1 MPRMRHIGVMELF
14 GSSGVRGIVGA
25 SMGPELVVTIA
36 KAAGTVWD
44 ADRAVLGRDTRPSG
58 QMLAAA
64 AASGLA
70 SVGVDVVDVGVTPT
84 PNVVR
89 LAEAWAIPGLII
101 TASHNP
107 ARFNGVKLVG
117 AAGRELSVDALERVE
132 ACIDHDT
139 ARPADH
145 ATVGQ
150 ITTRTG
156 VNEAYI
162 AAVRQAVD
170 AEAIAAAELHVV
182 IDPGD
187 GAGSLTTPQLFRSL
201 GCEVTTVNATTDG
214 TFPARPPEPVP
225 QHLTLLQETVRAA
238 DADLG
243 IAHDGDADRAVFV
256 DETGHPIAG
265 EASLAALAAAE
276 LDAGATMV
284 AAIDS
289 SQRLVD
295 VVEEAGARLELTPIG
310 ASHLITAIERLQAAG
325 AAIPIAGEGNGGV
338 FFPPYRVVRDGAYT
352 AARFAALLAETSAS
366 AVVAPHQGYHTA
378 RANITV
384 GDDRERARIQARA
397 DRYLRRRG
405 GAITDIDG
413 TRVDLDEGW
422 ILVRPSGTEP
432 LVRIVAE
439 AASAATATAYVEET
453 EQAVVP

>member
-1 MPRMRHIGVMELF
+1 MRHIVLMDLF

-25 SMGPELVVTIA
+25 SMGPELVVSIA

-44 ADRAVLGRDTRPSG
+44 AERAIIGRDTRPSG

-89 LAEAWAIPGLII
+89 LAEQWAMPGIII

-117 AAGRELSVDALERVE
+117 AAGRELSVAALERVE
-132 ACIDHDT
+132 ACIDHGT
-139 ARPADH
+139 ARTVDH
-145 ATVGQ
+145 
-150 ITTRTG
+150 TG
-156 VNEAYI
+156 VGRIGTRSGVNQGY
-162 AAVRQAVD
+162 VDSVLQAVD
-170 AEAIAAAELHVV
+170 AEAIADAALHVV

-187 GAGSLTTPQLFRSL
+187 GAGSLTTPQLFRRL

-225 QHLTLLQETVRAA
+225 QHLRLLQETVRAT

-256 DETGHPIAG
+256 DETGQPIAG

-276 LDAGATMV
+276 LDADATMV

-295 VVEEAGARLELTPIG
+295 VVEEAGADLELTPIG
-310 ASHLITAIERLQAAG
+310 ASYLITAIERLQATG
-325 AAIPIAGEGNGGV
+325 AAIPISGEGNGGV

-352 AARFAALLAETSAS
+352 AARFAMLLADAPAS
-366 AVVAPHQGYHTA
+366 AVVASHQGYHTA

-384 GDDRERARIQARA
+384 GDDGERERIQSRA

-405 GAITDIDG
+405 GTITDLDG
-413 TRVDLDEGW
+413 TRVDLEDGW

-439 AASAATATAYVEET
+439 AASAETATAYVEET
-453 EQAVVP
+453 ERAVRP

>member
-1 MPRMRHIGVMELF
+1 MRHMGLMELF

-25 SMGPELVVTIA
+25 SMGPELVVSIA

-44 ADRAVLGRDTRPSG
+44 AERAIIGRDTRPSG

-89 LAEAWAIPGLII
+89 LAEQWAMPGIII

-117 AAGRELSVDALERVE
+117 AAGRELSVAALERVE
-132 ACIDHDT
+132 ACIDHGT
-139 ARPADH
+139 ARPVDH
-145 ATVGQ
+145 AAVGR
-150 ITTRTG
+150 ITTRSG
-156 VNEAYI
+156 VNQSYI
-162 AAVRQAVD
+162 DSVLRSVD
-170 AEAIAAAELHVV
+170 AEAIADAALHVV

-187 GAGSLTTPQLFRSL
+187 GAGSLTTPQLFRTL

-214 TFPARPPEPVP
+214 TFPARPPEPIP
-225 QHLTLLQETVRAA
+225 QHLRLLQETVRAT

-256 DETGHPIAG
+256 DETGQPIAG

-284 AAIDS
+284 GAIDS

-295 VVEEAGARLELTPIG
+295 VVEEAGADLELTPIG
-310 ASHLITAIERLQAAG
+310 ASHLITAIGRLQTAG
-325 AAIPIAGEGNGGV
+325 ATIPISGEGNGGV

-352 AARFAALLAETSAS
+352 AARFAMLVAAEPAS

-384 GDDRERARIQARA
+384 DDDGERERIQSRA

-405 GAITDIDG
+405 GTVTDLDG
-413 TRVDLDEGW
+413 TRVDLEEGW

-439 AASAATATAYVEET
+439 AASAETATAYVEET
-453 EQAVVP
+453 ERAVRP

>member
-1 MPRMRHIGVMELF
+1 MELF
-14 GSSGVRGIVGA
+14 GSSGVRGVVGA
-25 SMGPELVVTIA
+25 SMGPELVVSIA

-44 ADRAVLGRDTRPSG
+44 AERAIIGRDTRPSG

-70 SVGVDVVDVGVTPT
+70 AVGVDVVDVGVTPT

-89 LAEAWAIPGLII
+89 LAEEWVMPGIVI

-117 AAGRELSVDALERVE
+117 AAGRELSVAALERVE
-132 ACIDHDT
+132 ACIDHGT
-139 ARPADH
+139 ARPVDH
-145 ATVGQ
+145 AAVGQ
-150 ITTRTG
+150 ITTRSG
-156 VNEAYI
+156 VNQSYI
-162 AAVRQAVD
+162 DSVLQAVD
-170 AEAIAAAELHVV
+170 AEAIAEAGLHVV

-187 GAGSLTTPQLFRSL
+187 GAGSLTTPQLFRTL

-214 TFPARPPEPVP
+214 TFPARPPEPIP
-225 QHLTLLQETVRAA
+225 QHLRLLQETVRAT

-256 DETGHPIAG
+256 DETGQPIAG

-276 LDAGATMV
+276 LDADATMV

-295 VVEEAGARLELTPIG
+295 VVEEAGADLELTPIG

-325 AAIPIAGEGNGGV
+325 ATIPISGEGNGGV

-352 AARFAALLAETSAS
+352 AARFAMLLAEEPAS
-366 AVVAPHQGYHTA
+366 AVVAAHQGYHTA

-384 GDDRERARIQARA
+384 GDDGERERIQSRA

-405 GAITDIDG
+405 GSITDLDG
-413 TRVDLDEGW
+413 TRVDLEEGW

-432 LVRIVAE
+432 LVRVVAE
-439 AASAATATAYVEET
+439 ATSAETATTYVEET
-453 EQAVVP
+453 ERAIRP

>member
-1 MPRMRHIGVMELF
+1 M
-14 GSSGVRGIVGA
+14 
-25 SMGPELVVTIA
+25 
-36 KAAGTVWD
+36 
-44 ADRAVLGRDTRPSG
+44 
-58 QMLAAA
+58 
-64 AASGLA
+64 
-70 SVGVDVVDVGVTPT
+70 
-84 PNVVR
+84 
-89 LAEAWAIPGLII
+89 
-101 TASHNP
+101 
-107 ARFNGVKLVG
+107 KLEG

-132 ACIDHDT
+132 ACIDHGT
-139 ARPADH
+139 ARPVDH
-145 ATVGQ
+145 TAVGQ
-150 ITTRTG
+150 ITQRVG
-156 VNEAYI
+156 VNQTYI
-162 AAVRQAVD
+162 DAVEQAVD

-225 QHLTLLQETVRAA
+225 QHLAVLQETVRAA

-256 DETGHPIAG
+256 DEAGRPIAG

-276 LDAGATMV
+276 LDAGDTMV

-295 VVEEAGARLELTPIG
+295 VVEDAGAHLELTPIG
-310 ASHLITAIERLQAAG
+310 ASHLITAIERLQATG
-325 AAIPIAGEGNGGV
+325 TAIPIAGEGNGGV

-352 AARFAALLAETSAS
+352 AARFATLVAAQPAS

-378 RANITV
+378 RRNITV
-384 GDDRERARIQARA
+384 GGARERERIQSRA

-405 GAITDIDG
+405 GTITDIDG

-422 ILVRPSGTEP
+422 ILVRPSVTEP

-439 AASAATATAYVEET
+439 AASAATATTYVEET
-453 EQAVVP
+453 EQAIVP